1 MCLREVLKER
11 CRQGSEMQE
20 PYLSI
25 KTDKRKN
32 VLTATTLNVSIITVP
47 WRPSIG
53 LGPLKHHHHV
63 VLTGHLYSLKRTTS
77 CRDGWTIST
86 VSQTGPLLLSWRLDA
101 SSGDPNSLAEPQVE
115 SETVQNQWQIHLISH
130 HTAVVTANI
139 YIQGHLM
146 ISFRTTRGGGGGG
159 GGRDCHM
166 KEAETLVG
174 NFELNS

>member
-32 VLTATTLNVSIITVP
+32 VLTATTLNVSIV
-47 WRPSIG
+47 IG

-115 SETVQNQWQIHLISH
+115 SETVQNQWQIHLIPH
-130 HTAVVTANI
+130 HAAVVMTNI
-139 YIQGHLM
+139 YIQPGQLTH
-146 ISFRTTRGGGGGG
+146 FKAT
-159 GGRDCHM
+159 
-166 KEAETLVG
+166 
-174 NFELNS
+174 